1 MVLWTTWF
9 IWLDALIIPPAPPGM
24 KNNIPIN
31 GAKKRTSFQGIFL
44 IQPNTPFAPSS
55 RPRASNVA
63 NIENA
68 VIIDGITTIIV
79 KITWIN
85 FQNGSMPGSVNWW
98 WNPTGI
104 EKNKSKI
111 NVNLANESEKIFPPI
126 IFGIIA
132 YHII

>member
-1 MVLWTTWF
+1 
-9 IWLDALIIPPAPPGM
+9 M

-44 IQPNTPFAPSS
+44 TQPKRPFAPSS

-79 KITWIN
+79 KITWMN
-85 FQNGSMPGSVNWW
+85 FQNGSIPGSVNWW

-104 EKNKSKI
+104 EKNNSKI
-111 NVNLANESEKIFPPI
+111 NDNLANASENIFAPI
-126 IFGIIA
+126 IFGIMTYQAI
-132 YHII
+132 